1 MGDEDEQAEQAP
13 PPQASREPGDEAPLR
28 LGDTLDGALR
38 DGKIGSRTYIQA
50 KTLRLVEK
58 DNVADKDHSREAL
71 HVVRNVAYAAMGLA
85 ALLVA
90 LALGVGVYLKMRGAE
105 LGTNPAGQYEHRA
118 APNE

>member
-58 DNVADKDHSREAL
+58 DNELWVSYDSSHEKKTAIYLARLKLWKDLPPPFPLTPFGE
-71 HVVRNVAYAAMGLA
+71 
-85 ALLVA
+85 
-90 LALGVGVYLKMRGAE
+90 
-105 LGTNPAGQYEHRA
+105 P
-118 APNE
+118 